1 MNKFISFLSD
11 IFVMTAVEGEERQ
24 KDACEVSVVLPAYNE
39 ADRLERAVDA
49 VEKKLRE
56 LGVSF
61 EIIIAEDGSTD
72 GTYEIAKKIASSKSS
87 VRLLH
92 SDRRLG
98 RGGALKRAFRL
109 ASGETLV
116 YLDVDLATD
125 LKHLEELVNSVR
137 LEGYDVATGSRL
149 LPESDAA
156 RTFKRKLMS
165 VTFNLLVR
173 LLLRSKLRD
182 HQCGFKAFRR
192 SSLMDILEEVR
203 DEHWFWDT
211 EVLVRAQRRGLK
223 VKEFP
228 VRWRESENSKV
239 ETLKDAKDMLFCI
252 LRLRREL
259 S

>member
-1 MNKFISFLSD
+1 M
-11 IFVMTAVEGEERQ
+11 AEGGGEGRRN
-24 KDACEVSVVLPAYNE
+24 ACEVSVVLPAYNE
-39 ADRLERAVDA
+39 AERLEAAVDA

-72 GTYEIAKKIASSKSS
+72 GTYEIARRIASSRSS

-109 ASGETLV
+109 AGGETLA

-125 LKHLEELVNSVR
+125 LEHLGELINSVR

-149 LPESDAA
+149 LPGSDAA
-156 RTFKRKLMS
+156 RTLKRKLMS
-165 VTFNLLVR
+165 VTFNFLVR
-173 LLLRSKLRD
+173 RLLRSEVRD
-182 HQCGFKAFRR
+182 HQCGFKAFKR
-192 SSLMDILEEVR
+192 SSLMEILDEVK

-211 EVLVRAQRRGLK
+211 EVLVRAQRRGLR

-228 VRWRESENSKV
+228 VRWRESGSSKV
-239 ETLKDAKDMLFCI
+239 ETLKDAKNMLLCI

-259 S
+259 RGSG